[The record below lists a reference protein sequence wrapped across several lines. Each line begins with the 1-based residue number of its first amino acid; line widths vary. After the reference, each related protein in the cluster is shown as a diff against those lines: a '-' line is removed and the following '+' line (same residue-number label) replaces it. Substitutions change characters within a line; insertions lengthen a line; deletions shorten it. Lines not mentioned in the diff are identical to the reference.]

1 MNSKVHEDTL
11 SVNGVELYAVSMGEG
26 IPIVFLHGGA
36 QLGHSYFLPAAKEI
50 VSEFKAITYDQR
62 GCGRS
67 SAVSLSEITL
77 THHLEDLEGLRQKL
91 GLQRLNLVGH
101 SLGALFTLL
110 YAAKYPDTTGA
121 LVLANAGP
129 PFIPEMLELLGR
141 EFARRRTSEDKAEL
155 KRIMETAE
163 FKNRDPQA
171 VEQYF
176 SILYKPFFDDPATIS
191 RVNWEFTETTTQH
204 VVEAEEHIVPQIFEQ
219 EPVSKL
225 SEITCPTLVLHSEQD
240 PIPEAFSRFLAD
252 RIKGA
257 QYLVLQGVGH
267 FAFLE
272 DPDKFRN
279 AILPFLSK
287 EAK

>member
-1 MNSKVHEDTL
+1 VNSKVHEDNI
-11 SVNGVELYAVSMGEG
+11 SVNGVELYTISLGEG

-50 VSEFKAITYDQR
+50 AGKFKAITYDQR

-67 SAVSLSEITL
+67 SAVPLSEITL

-141 EFARRRTSEDKAEL
+141 EFARRKTSEDKAEL
-155 KRIMETAE
+155 KRIMNSAE
-163 FKNRDPQA
+163 FKGRDPKA

-176 SILYKPFFDDPATIS
+176 AILYKPFFADPATMS
-191 RVNWEFTETTTQH
+191 RVNWGFTDTTAQH

-225 SEITCPTLVLHSEQD
+225 SQITCPTLVIHSEQD
-240 PIPEAFSRFLAD
+240 PIPEVFSQFLAD

-257 QYLVLQGVGH
+257 QYLALQGVGH

-272 DPDKFRN
+272 DPEKFRN

-287 EAK
+287 EAR